1 MKLFIENLI
10 FFDLSEESLSKLIVD
25 SNLLNSK
32 KPDFEQQKAIAIESL
47 KFIVSK
53 FKNNLI
59 NVFRLDSEEA
69 GKDIEITILRAFLN
83 SN

>member
-1 MKLFIENLI
+1 
-10 FFDLSEESLSKLIVD
+10 LSKLIVD

-53 FKNNLI
+53 FKDNLI

-69 GKDIEITILRAFLN
+69 GQDIEITILRAFLN
-83 SN
+83 CNLNLSYLTKTSLL